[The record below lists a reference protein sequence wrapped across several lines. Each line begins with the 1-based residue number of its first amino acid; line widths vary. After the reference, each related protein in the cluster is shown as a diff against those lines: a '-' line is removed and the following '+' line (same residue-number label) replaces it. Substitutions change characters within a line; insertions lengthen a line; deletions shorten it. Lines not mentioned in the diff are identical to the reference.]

1 MKRTFAPA
9 CAMVI
14 IEAMLSFRERAL
26 QRQGTGRGSS
36 GAAPWRGSP
45 LGMSS

>member
-14 IEAMLSFRERAL
+14 IEAMLSLQGAGAAETGNGERELRER
-26 QRQGTGRGSS
+26 RRG
-36 GAAPWRGSP
+36 GACRRG
-45 LGMSS
+45 